1 MDNNERSNQ
10 DDNKSKIKIKKKYDN
25 SPREFK
31 TEDKKESIPLHTEC
45 KTRDINEIIPLPN
58 ESKIEDKK
66 EIIPQSLEDKTKD
79 KNEIISLPNE
89 CVPIDKKDE
98 DDILHNQNEPNNN
111 NNINIPLIQPSSKEN
126 NINTF
131 PKGTDYEEQLNQ
143 YFQYFNVLWYDPNN
157 TNEYKLFEKCFEKVE
172 FYRVSDFFKV
182 LYFFKGQRISE
193 WIVVTPGYK
202 GEELIMNLENF
213 KCIKYF
219 FVYCENTEP
228 HENWT
233 KKYKKIICLTSDPE
247 ILCLKFLEVND
258 YFIPNFNYKCKE
270 NIDLE
275 NPNENYESSKF
286 KIFVQKENIELEKYN
301 KLCIKMLKYLDRD
314 DIINDLKKST
324 TENTSIINLFIN
336 NLAGIGGEAIYQM
349 IISII
354 KYPILL
360 SLYFNKYPYLL
371 NLLTYQEVEE
381 IFKDS
386 QTDDNSYE
394 DLVYSL
400 EELGQKISNN
410 ESILDEKEELKEV
423 QINIIRFTLGYLK
436 FFNSNF
442 LNLYQI
448 INFFRDIDF
457 CLKVYIPV
465 GIIFINNKKLNF
477 IDELSVCLSDKEIRN
492 STFIYY
498 TNSFLSATK
507 FTDEETNIIND
518 TLTIKDF
525 IIIGDNKFHEK
536 IKIIESIVKSKT
548 FKYLNI
554 EEITNYLE
562 ERQKVTN
569 TIRAYFYFLVI
580 KYEEFEKNI
589 EKIYLLSLKTGI
601 TFLVFLYIENENN
614 IKIKKRLFNYNISI
628 IIVYSIND
636 IIDYLSQKLN
646 FSNPLG
652 GKYTEE
658 LGEILNIKIPKIT
671 FEQNEEDK
679 YQDGCFELADTF
691 DINLIR
697 NKFVLS
703 YGYNVDFITDF
714 RKDIYYIYKEHN
726 ALDIFFKQNCIY
738 FDWYLYP
745 EYLYFNLSFVKRFL
759 YMYCREERPPEKSF
773 YRIINDDLR
782 TRDPRKIYRYIN
794 ILAFINQA
802 ILEEEL
808 ISFKGKV
815 YRATKLD
822 ENLILK
828 LIPGTKMVNTTFWS
842 TSKKFEI
849 AEKFMI
855 NHHWRNAYIICKTVK
870 NNIDLDLEK
879 LNPYNEKEILFLPFT
894 EFIVENITSEMKY
907 NKKVYTIELTELEIK
922 NYVNIRN
929 MQLENANSIGT
940 QKYLED
946 YLNAPNLKIDD
957 IFKNDEKK

>member
-1 MDNNERSNQ
+1 MDIHERSNQ
-10 DDNKSKIKIKKKYDN
+10 NNKKSKIEIKKN
-25 SPREFK
+25 SNNPPKEIK
-31 TEDKKESIPLHTEC
+31 TENQNDISSSKNEFESKDKNEIIPLLNESKKE
-45 KTRDINEIIPLPN
+45 DINERIPKPIKSKSKDKNKIILLSSESKDADKNQSISIPIEIESKDKRDIIPLPN
-58 ESKIEDKK
+58 ESKEEDKK
-66 EIIPQSLEDKTKD
+66 KENDVEQ
-79 KNEIISLPNE
+79 
-89 CVPIDKKDE
+89 
-98 DDILHNQNEPNNN
+98 NQCESKN
-111 NNINIPLIQPSSKEN
+111 NNINISLNPPISKDN
-126 NINTF
+126 NKNTF
-131 PKGTDYEEQLNQ
+131 PKGTDYEEQLNK
-143 YFQYFNVLWYDPNN
+143 YFQYFNVFWYDPND
-157 TNEYKLFEKCFEKVE
+157 TSDYKLFEKCFEKVE
-172 FYRVSDFFKV
+172 FYRGYDLFKTINFFQKES
-182 LYFFKGQRISE
+182 ISE
-193 WIVVTPGYK
+193 WIVITPGFQ

-658 LGEILNIKIPKIT
+658 LGEIFGVELKTKEDVAPYAQKFREMGAQNVLVSMAGQGALLAAADGNIYQGPAPQGKLINSVGAGDSMVAGFIT
-671 FEQNEEDK
+671 GYLQSKSYKDALKMGLCTGSASACSE
-679 YQDGCFELADTF
+679 ELATKEVVDTF
-691 DINLIR
+691 L
-697 NKFVLS
+697 
-703 YGYNVDFITDF
+703 
-714 RKDIYYIYKEHN
+714 
-726 ALDIFFKQNCIY
+726 
-738 FDWYLYP
+738 
-745 EYLYFNLSFVKRFL
+745 
-759 YMYCREERPPEKSF
+759 
-773 YRIINDDLR
+773 
-782 TRDPRKIYRYIN
+782 
-794 ILAFINQA
+794 
-802 ILEEEL
+802 
-808 ISFKGKV
+808 
-815 YRATKLD
+815 
-822 ENLILK
+822 
-828 LIPGTKMVNTTFWS
+828 
-842 TSKKFEI
+842 
-849 AEKFMI
+849 
-855 NHHWRNAYIICKTVK
+855 
-870 NNIDLDLEK
+870 
-879 LNPYNEKEILFLPFT
+879 
-894 EFIVENITSEMKY
+894 
-907 NKKVYTIELTELEIK
+907 K
-922 NYVNIRN
+922 NY
-929 MQLENANSIGT
+929 NS
-940 QKYLED
+940 L
-946 YLNAPNLKIDD
+946 
-957 IFKNDEKK
+957 